1 MQQGDYPVFDVVR
14 ILIEK
19 DPVATNTLD
28 NETSL
33 SPFTY
38 CVSRLLLSIKKYA
51 NLAVG
56 GGYLSLEQHVLQNKL
71 LIPIEIWYKV
81 LRLLCASLTDVG
93 DLKQLCML
101 DTPQAEKVSER
112 LSLFFLVPERLG
124 FFFWVLATN
133 DFDRSKTLPLLDL
146 NHEPITNWTVLEI
159 LVDLGTADAANI
171 FFQIEEQLR
180 GSEEQDQL
188 EISIYNHS
196 ATKVASFQSIAQVK
210 KETWQKVA
218 NRAKLSKLPKLKEW
232 GDKYGRF
239 LGKYQFEEE
248 KHFSGTCM
256 VMFGTELIVVPGA
269 TQLTGVAFK
278 LFTERPAFL
287 RELAKRN
294 KIMSIHGAEFFLIA
308 VRAAYTD
315 SMEGLDEFIWVLRFN
330 LT

>member
-1 MQQGDYPVFDVVR
+1 M
-14 ILIEK
+14 
-19 DPVATNTLD
+19 
-28 NETSL
+28 
-33 SPFTY
+33 
-38 CVSRLLLSIKKYA
+38 
-51 NLAVG
+51 
-56 GGYLSLEQHVLQNKL
+56 
-71 LIPIEIWYKV
+71 
-81 LRLLCASLTDVG
+81 
-93 DLKQLCML
+93 
-101 DTPQAEKVSER
+101 
-112 LSLFFLVPERLG
+112 
-124 FFFWVLATN
+124 LATN

-146 NHEPITNWTVLEI
+146 NQEPITNWTVLEI

-196 ATKVASFQSIAQVK
+196 KTKVASFQSIAQFK
-210 KETWQKVA
+210 EETWQTVA
-218 NRAKLSKLPKLKEW
+218 NMAKRSKLPKLKEW

-294 KIMSIHGAEFFLIA
+294 KIMSIHGAEFF
-308 VRAAYTD
+308 
-315 SMEGLDEFIWVLRFN
+315 
-330 LT
+330 